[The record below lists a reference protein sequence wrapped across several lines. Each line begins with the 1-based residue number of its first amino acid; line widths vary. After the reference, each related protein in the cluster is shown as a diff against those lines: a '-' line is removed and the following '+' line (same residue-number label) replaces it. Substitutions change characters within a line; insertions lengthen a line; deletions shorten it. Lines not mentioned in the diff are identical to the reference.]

1 MSSTRFNDRM
11 IEAIHSDDLSRLR
24 EVLAVARQHLL
35 EYGDLPTM
43 ISMLEHQIA
52 KLEKHQG

>member
-1 MSSTRFNDRM
+1 MSSTRFHDRM
-11 IEAIHSDDLSRLR
+11 IEAVHSDDLSRLK

-43 ISMLEHQIA
+43 ISILEYQIA
-52 KLEKHQG
+52 KLEEHRG